1 VAPLLAEAWHH
12 AWSLALGLLDS
23 TQGVVALVSVALAG
37 GLVLAASF
45 VRTMIP
51 LRWLAV
57 GSNVAFLVYAALAPS
72 LQLLLLHLLLLPINL
87 WRVAEMVRLTRRVK
101 AAAAASDVSGLWLRP
116 YMRSRRRAQGHVLFR
131 QGDVA
136 DHLYLLAAGQV
147 ELQEIGV
154 VIGPGRVFGEIA
166 FFSPDRRRTFTARCI
181 SPCQVLSI
189 DETTVRQLYHQ
200 NPEFGFE
207 LVGLVAGRLSA
218 DVQRLERK
226 LRDEAAAANGPPA
239 PSA

>member
-1 VAPLLAEAWHH
+1 MLSAAWQH
-12 AWSLALGLLDS
+12 AWSLALALLDS
-23 TQGVVALVSVALAG
+23 AQGIVALVSVVLAG
-37 GLVLAASF
+37 ALVLAATF

-72 LQLLLLHLLLLPINL
+72 LQLLVLHLLLLPINL

-116 YMRSRRRAQGHVLFR
+116 YMRSRRRPKGHVLFR
-131 QGDVA
+131 QGEVA
-136 DHLYLLAAGQV
+136 DHLYLLASGRV
-147 ELQEIGV
+147 ELEEIGV
-154 VIGPGRVFGEIA
+154 AIEPGRVFGEIA
-166 FFSPDRRRTFTARCI
+166 FFSPDHRRTFTARCVT
-181 SPCQVLSI
+181 PCQVLSI

-200 NPEFGFE
+200 NPQFGFE

-226 LRDEAAAANGPPA
+226 LRDDAAAAAA

>member
-1 VAPLLAEAWHH
+1 MSEAWQH
-12 AWSLALGLLDS
+12 AWSLVSAMLAS
-23 TQGVVALVSVALAG
+23 TEGIVALVSVVIAGAL
-37 GLVLAASF
+37 VVAASF

-57 GSNVAFLVYAALAPS
+57 ASSLGFLLYGALAPS
-72 LQLLLLHLLLLPINL
+72 LQLLALHAVLLPVHL

-101 AAAAASDVSGLWLRP
+101 AAAASRDASGLWLKP
-116 YMRSRRRAQGHVLFR
+116 YMRSRRRAAGHVLFR
-131 QGDVA
+131 KGDVA
-136 DHLYLLAAGQV
+136 DHLYLLAKGRI
-147 ELQEIGV
+147 ELLEVGIV
-154 VIGPGRVFGEIA
+154 LEPGRIFGEIA

-181 SPCQVLSI
+181 EPCQVLSI
-189 DETTVRQLYHQ
+189 DESTVRQLYYQ

-218 DVQRLERK
+218 DVRRLEEQLK
-226 LRDEAAAANGPPA
+226 TVP